1 MNSWGVKVGLKLRV
15 KYEEG
20 FKKKTA
26 RFGMKNGWTAAG
38 KRFGVSDVTARNWA
52 NTVPKP
58 KSDSVVEG
66 KWVMNPMFG
75 YETEEE
81 EVESESINEETKRTS
96 NLNAHLVD

>member
-1 MNSWGVKVGLKLRV
+1 MRLKGSTENNPSKIKVLQYAEQQKSWKDADNKFGVNPSTVNSWGVKVGLKLRV

-52 NTVPKP
+52 NT
-58 KSDSVVEG
+58 
-66 KWVMNPMFG
+66 G
-75 YETEEE
+75 YC
-81 EVESESINEETKRTS
+81 NQ
-96 NLNAHLVD
+96 